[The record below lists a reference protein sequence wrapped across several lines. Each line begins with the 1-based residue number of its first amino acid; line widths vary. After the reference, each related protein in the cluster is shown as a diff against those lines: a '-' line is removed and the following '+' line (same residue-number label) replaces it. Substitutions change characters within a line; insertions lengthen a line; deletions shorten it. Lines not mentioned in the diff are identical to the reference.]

1 MSLVVN
7 VEEGSEY
14 SVREGDTHAEPVD
27 ELGVT
32 LKRPIRNYPNESNY
46 LYGIKAGAPRV
57 LALLA
62 RHRIAATFT
71 AAAVALERAP
81 ALAAAIAA
89 GGHEACAHGHRWIHQ
104 FRLAPDEEREFVR
117 QAVASIARTVG
128 RRPVGWLSRYLT
140 TPHTREILVAE
151 GFTYHMDDFS
161 GDAPFWDVVGGRA
174 ILVLPYALDS
184 NDMKL
189 WTAPGFTPAQ
199 WLDYAID
206 TFEVLLAEGAA
217 APRMMSLGVHLRIIG
232 RPGRIGAL
240 DRFVQHARSRER
252 VWFAT
257 REQIARAW
265 TAFQPPPAA
274 TGGP

>member
-14 SVREGDTHAEPVD
+14 SVREGDAHAESVD

-32 LKRPIRNYPNESNY
+32 LKRPMRNYPNESNY

-62 RHRIAATFT
+62 RHGVVATFT

-81 ALAAAIAA
+81 ALAAAIAS
-89 GGHEACAHGHRWIHQ
+89 GGHEVCAHGYRWIHQ
-104 FRLAPDEEREFVR
+104 FRFSPEEEREFIR
-117 QAVASIARTVG
+117 RAAVSIERTMG

-140 TPHTREILVAE
+140 TPRTRELLIAE
-151 GFTYHMDDFS
+151 GYTYHMDDFS
-161 GDAPFWDVVGGRA
+161 DDAPFWDVVDGRA
-174 ILVLPYALDS
+174 ILVMPYALDS

-199 WLDYAID
+199 WLEYAID
-206 TFEVLLAEGAA
+206 TFEVLYAEGASE
-217 APRMMSLGVHLRIIG
+217 PRMMSLGVHLRIIG

-240 DRFVQHARSRER
+240 DRFVQHARAREG
-252 VWFAT
+252 VWIAT
-257 REQIARAW
+257 REHIARAW
-265 TAFQPPPAA
+265 SQFQPPPRARLA
-274 TGGP
+274 R